1 MNRILLYAQNDRDV
15 YKLQQWLAECVAKP
29 IKSGKEVSIEHLA
42 NCSTMQKITCAAAKI
57 CKKYGEPFT
66 MQDRKEA
73 AVTIA
78 ESVIENAEFINS
90 TKS

>member
-15 YKLQQWLAECVAKP
+15 YKLQQWLADCVAKR
-29 IKSGKEVSIEHLA
+29 IKSGKEVNVEHLA

-57 CKKYGEPFT
+57 CNKYGEPFT

-73 AVTIA
+73 AVSIA
-78 ESVIENAEFINS
+78 ESVIEDAKFIINE
-90 TKS
+90 K

>member
-15 YKLQQWLAECVAKP
+15 YKLQQWLAECVAKR
-29 IKSGKEVSIEHLA
+29 IKSGKEVSVDHRA

-57 CKKYGEPFT
+57 CNKYGEPFT

-73 AVTIA
+73 AVKIA
-78 ESVIENAEFINS
+78 ESIIEDAKFIINE
-90 TKS
+90 K

>member
-1 MNRILLYAQNDRDV
+1 MNRILLYAQNERDI
-15 YKLQQWLAECVAKP
+15 YNLQQWLAECVAKR
-29 IKSGKEVSIEHLA
+29 IKSGKEVSVEHLV

-57 CKKYGEPFT
+57 CKRYGEPFT

-78 ESVIENAEFINS
+78 ESVIENAEFINNN
-90 TKS
+90 K

>member
-15 YKLQQWLAECVAKP
+15 YKLQQWIANCVAKR
-29 IKSGKEVSIEHLA
+29 IKSGKDISIEHLA
-42 NCSTMQKITCAAAKI
+42 NCSTMKQITCAAAKI

-73 AVTIA
+73 AVNIA
-78 ESVIENAEFINS
+78 ESIIEDAKFINNN
-90 TKS
+90 K

>member
-15 YKLQQWLAECVAKP
+15 YKLQQWLANCVAKR
-29 IKSGKEVSIEHLA
+29 IKSGKEVSVDHLA
-42 NCSTMQKITCAAAKI
+42 TCSAMKDIIGMSAKI

-73 AVTIA
+73 AVNIA
-78 ESVIENAEFINS
+78 ESIIEDAKFIINE
-90 TKS
+90 K